1 MNEICKFVTKI
12 EGYSNGV
19 RAYRVKKG
27 DCIYFVGNYD
37 VKVGDKY
44 KDYPAV
50 VSHID
55 YKSKKWWQFWKKKE
69 MIGYQ
74 VMWIGNE
81 DEPSDDVNVIKNI
94 NSFTQDEV
102 TIEL

>member
-12 EGYSNGV
+12 EDYSNGV
-19 RAYRVKKG
+19 RAYPVKKG
-27 DCIYFVGNYD
+27 DFIYFVGNHD

-44 KDYPAV
+44 KDCPAV
-50 VSHID
+50 VSRID
-55 YKSKKWWQFWKKKE
+55 YKPKKWWQFWKKKE

-81 DEPSDDVNVIKNI
+81 DEPSDDVNLIKNI